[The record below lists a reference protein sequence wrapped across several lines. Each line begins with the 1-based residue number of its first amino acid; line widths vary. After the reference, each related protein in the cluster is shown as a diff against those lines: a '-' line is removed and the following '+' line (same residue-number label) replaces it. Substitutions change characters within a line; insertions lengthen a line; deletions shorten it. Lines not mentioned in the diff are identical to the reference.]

1 MIERVV
7 LTSLLSLSACA
18 VAMAQPGQIR
28 HDGTVPSASSG
39 GGGVASASR
48 QATAAPPASTGEGW
62 VELFNG
68 EDLTGWT
75 TWGEE
80 GSWAAVDG
88 ELCAVK
94 PGKGWWLR
102 TTRMY
107 RDFELTLEFVLP
119 PGGNSGVGLRGSNNG
134 DPAFTG
140 MEIQVFDSFG
150 KPLADGVCGAV
161 YNAIPPRV
169 QACRPAGEW
178 NAYHISLVGD
188 TLNVWLNGVKIHDNE
203 KLDERGHVHT
213 KDNPSPLNARLTT
226 GYISLQ
232 DHGDAV
238 RYRNIR
244 IKDLSPDPDREGYTH
259 LITPDLAGWVKRG
272 AGNWSVEDG
281 TLVGTDGPGH
291 LFTEK
296 RYSNYE
302 LRALVRV
309 NERGNSGIY
318 FRVVPRTEDP
328 NSWPL
333 GYEAQVDNHDMKNYT
348 GSLYNRVLASKLLT
362 RDGAWF
368 DYRVRAVGDH
378 IQTWINGVLMTDS
391 RQTDF
396 ATGFIAL
403 QTHHVGNRIEWRDL
417 RIWPLSDDAKD

>member
-1 MIERVV
+1 MSLRSL
-7 LTSLLSLSACA
+7 LTSLSIALGASLPA
-18 VAMAQPGQIR
+18 
-28 HDGTVPSASSG
+28 
-39 GGGVASASR
+39 ASALAQS
-48 QATAAPPASTGEGW
+48 APPPATGEGW
-62 VELFNG
+62 VDLFNG
-68 EDLTGWT
+68 KDLTGWT

-88 ELCAVK
+88 ELRAVK

-102 TTRMY
+102 TTKMY

-140 MEIQVFDSFG
+140 FEVQVFDSYG
-150 KPLADGVCGAV
+150 KPIADNVCGAV
-161 YNAIPPRV
+161 YNAIPPAT
-169 QACRPAGEW
+169 QACKPAGEW
-178 NAYHISLVGD
+178 NTYHISLVGD
-188 TLNVWLNGVKIHDNE
+188 TLNVWLNGVKIHDNQ
-203 KLDERGHVHT
+203 KLDDRGHIHT
-213 KDNPSPLNARLTT
+213 KDNPSPLNSRLTT
-226 GYISLQ
+226 GYIALQ

-244 IKDLSPDPDREGYTH
+244 IKDLSPDPDSDGYAH
-259 LITPDLAGWVKRG
+259 LITPDVSGWIKRG
-272 AGNWSVEDG
+272 GGTWSVEDG
-281 TLVGTDGPGH
+281 TLVGADGPGH

-318 FRVVPRTEDP
+318 FRVEPRKEDP
-328 NSWPL
+328 NTWPL

-348 GSLYNRVLASKLLT
+348 GSLYNRALGAKLIT
-362 RDGAWF
+362 RDNAWF

-378 IQTWINGVLMTDS
+378 IQTWINGVPMTDS

-396 ATGFIAL
+396 STGFIAL
-403 QTHHVGNRIEWRDL
+403 QTHHAGNRIEWRDL
-417 RIWPLSDDAKD
+417 RIWVLPDDAKADDAEDRIQAEN